1 MQLVKLTRQDGELV
15 WVNPKSIMRVCG
27 LRDPHVART
36 HIQFEAP
43 EGEFEI
49 VLGKAESVVSALHGN
64 DCNELEEELFPLGSE
79 GLKGGILCQ
88 QP

>member
-36 HIQFEAP
+36 HLQFEAP
-43 EGEFEI
+43 EGEFE
-49 VLGKAESVVSALHGN
+49 VVFGSPDAVVAALNGGKCKGYEA
-64 DCNELEEELFPLGSE
+64 ELFPLANEDSE
-79 GLKGGILCQ
+79 GGKL
-88 QP
+88 